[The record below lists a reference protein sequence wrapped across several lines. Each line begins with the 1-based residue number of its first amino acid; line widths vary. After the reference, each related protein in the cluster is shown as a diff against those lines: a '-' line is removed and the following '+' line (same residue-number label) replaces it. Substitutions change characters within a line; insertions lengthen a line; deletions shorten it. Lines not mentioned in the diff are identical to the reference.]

1 MRAQLV
7 ALERWAFRVT
17 SCCDDVVAK
26 RSYNDLRIL
35 CMRLRPRVQ
44 TNSDIRGCVHNVP
57 GCIQMPAAAWHSLPR
72 GPMCGF
78 AGALWV
84 AAPCV
89 GPCERVS
96 SEWLCRAGA
105 EPSSHISP
113 QVVLADLILL
123 QTVRDAVGML
133 LFCSGAHDHRHVYD
147 SREAL
152 LTIAHQ
158 EHPQCGA

>member
-1 MRAQLV
+1 MRSQLV

-26 RSYNDLRIL
+26 RSYND
-35 CMRLRPRVQ
+35 
-44 TNSDIRGCVHNVP
+44 
-57 GCIQMPAAAWHSLPR
+57 
-72 GPMCGF
+72 
-78 AGALWV
+78 
-84 AAPCV
+84 
-89 GPCERVS
+89 
-96 SEWLCRAGA
+96 
-105 EPSSHISP
+105 